1 MSINE
6 LPDMQDS
13 EGKVRLTFIWD
24 TESHYEDEEEDEQC
38 DHEEEYT
45 ADTWQE
51 ACDEA
56 AMLYHKDGE
65 QVMNFDAESELVEIN
80 HDLKGIYQAHIP
92 EVLFEEFG
100 RHGYYHH
107 EDWQEVTSEVYEYY
121 ARAEEKAMGF

>member
-1 MSINE
+1 MDISLKFVWDASSTYENE
-6 LPDMQDS
+6 KENLS
-13 EGKVRLTFIWD
+13 EEVD
-24 TESHYEDEEEDEQC
+24 TYHSG
-38 DHEEEYT
+38 
-45 ADTWQE
+45 ATWQE

-65 QVMNFDAESELVEIN
+65 QVMNFDAESELIEIN

-92 EVLFEEFG
+92 EELFKEFG

-107 EDWQEVTSEVYEYY
+107 EDWEEVTPEGYEYY